1 MTRKQSRDFAFKLL
15 YQLDIQKESG
25 ENILETF
32 YGENSEID
40 QKAKEYI
47 SNVVLGTEQNL
58 EVIDEIVKKYSRGW
72 NINRISKLSIAALR
86 LAIFEITYCPDI
98 PDTVAVNEAVSLLKT
113 YEGEE
118 SIGFV
123 NGILA
128 SVLGGKEN

>member
-32 YGENSEID
+32 YGANSEID